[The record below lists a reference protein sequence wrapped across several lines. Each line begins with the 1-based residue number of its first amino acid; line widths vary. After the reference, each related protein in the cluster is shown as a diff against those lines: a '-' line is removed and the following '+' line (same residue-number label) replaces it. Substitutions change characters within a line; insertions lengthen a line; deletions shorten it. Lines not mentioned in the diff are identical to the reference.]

1 MNLFTAKMYN
11 LSLQFFPGIADKTV
25 LIKCTSRDS
34 PVRDTPLKKGLN
46 LENPIEYIFLLCN
59 GKFRES
65 EWSVALPDLAH
76 YTSSFYVCILCSF
89 YRMR

>member
-1 MNLFTAKMYN
+1 MHPSET
-11 LSLQFFPGIADKTV
+11 
-25 LIKCTSRDS
+25 
-34 PVRDTPLKKGLN
+34 KKGLN
-46 LENPIEYIFLLCN
+46 LENPMEYIFSLCN

-76 YTSSFYVCILCSF
+76 YTSSLFYVCILCSF